1 MWSKENE
8 WGDIDT
14 DDTKKSF
21 KNNKMA
27 FIVKLKDEKDP
38 SIPTVYRRVKGN
50 GVSGSLEI

>member
-27 FIVKLKDEKDP
+27 FIVQLKDEKDP

>member
-8 WGDIDT
+8 WGDTDT

-21 KNNKMA
+21 KNNRMA

-38 SIPTVYRRVKGN
+38 SIPTV
-50 GVSGSLEI
+50 